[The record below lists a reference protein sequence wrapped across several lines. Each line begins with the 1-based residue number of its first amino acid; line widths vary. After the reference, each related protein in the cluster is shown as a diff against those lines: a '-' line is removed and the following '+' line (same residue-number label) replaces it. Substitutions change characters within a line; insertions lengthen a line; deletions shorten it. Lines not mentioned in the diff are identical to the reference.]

1 MDFHSLE
8 SLVPEITGIDKNNTK
23 HYDAAH
29 KSVQRI
35 DAPLRKISSYH
46 DTNGIPDSK
55 KDEFVSLVREIYEDY
70 DKKKA
75 LNKFSLGKVLSEEE
89 TLLLF
94 DTFVNNMK
102 DENEKAIWKQRRDE
116 LKGDTVLEKVKE
128 INQSVLK
135 VVNLTDSFVYKFRE
149 GIVDD
154 LKKDIQ
160 KILDEYEE
168 KIHEVKIME
177 DLRLHLASIEKEED
191 RLAEFDKLTNEYT
204 MKKKK
209 NIKSK

>member
-1 MDFHSLE
+1 
-8 SLVPEITGIDKNNTK
+8 
-23 HYDAAH
+23 
-29 KSVQRI
+29 
-35 DAPLRKISSYH
+35 
-46 DTNGIPDSK
+46 
-55 KDEFVSLVREIYEDY
+55 
-70 DKKKA
+70 
-75 LNKFSLGKVLSEEE
+75 
-89 TLLLF
+89 
-94 DTFVNNMK
+94 MK
-102 DENEKAIWKQRRDE
+102 DENEKAIWKQRRYE

-209 NIKSK
+209 NIKKENKLRHNIVNRKTANC

>member
-1 MDFHSLE
+1 M
-8 SLVPEITGIDKNNTK
+8 
-23 HYDAAH
+23 
-29 KSVQRI
+29 
-35 DAPLRKISSYH
+35 
-46 DTNGIPDSK
+46 
-55 KDEFVSLVREIYEDY
+55 
-70 DKKKA
+70 
-75 LNKFSLGKVLSEEE
+75 SEEE

-102 DENEKAIWKQRRDE
+102 DENEKAIWKQRRYE